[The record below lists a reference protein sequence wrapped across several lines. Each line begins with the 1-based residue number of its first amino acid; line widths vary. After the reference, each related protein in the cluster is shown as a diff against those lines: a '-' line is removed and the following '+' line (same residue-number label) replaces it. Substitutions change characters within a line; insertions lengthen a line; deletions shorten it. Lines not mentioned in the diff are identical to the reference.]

1 MAVSAWTARAV
12 MVLAVATVL
21 GCSSDDS
28 SDVEAA
34 PPTTATAPA
43 STVPTSEAVKIAIFE
58 RAYSE
63 CASTELAL
71 LANKYKVAKK
81 TRPNVAT
88 AVAVAWTKYFKGGKD
103 AIPEGRAGC
112 RMAFAEEQ

>member
-1 MAVSAWTARAV
+1 MTRWLSRAV
-12 MVLAVATVL
+12 LVLAIATVL

-28 SDVEAA
+28 DEVDAA
-34 PPTTATAPA
+34 PATTATTTADPL
-43 STVPTSEAVKIAIFE
+43 PTPETVKIAIFE

-63 CASTELAL
+63 CASTEFAL

-81 TRPNVAT
+81 TKPNVAT

-112 RMAFAEEQ
+112 QQAFNEEQ